1 VGDQASF
8 NNCIFRSA
16 SADEMTKQ
24 MSTKLIKAILLVEDN
39 PGDARLIREMLDEPG
54 WQSTELTLVDCMRA
68 AEKHLSERAV
78 DIILLDPGL
87 PDAEGLGAI
96 RRAHAA
102 APRVPLVV
110 LTGLDDESLAEQALQ
125 EGAQDY
131 LIKGQIERRALMRA
145 LRYATERK
153 RLERLKDE
161 FVSTVSHELRTPLT
175 SISGSLGLLM
185 GNAAGNMPQPM
196 ARLLAIAHTNSQRL
210 VRLVNDILDIEK
222 MEAGRI
228 VFNFSRVDV
237 PELVQQAIEANRGF
251 AEGYG
256 VRIRLK
262 DARLAADVRADP
274 DRLLQVVTNLLS
286 NAIKFS
292 PADHEV
298 LVAIEKGTDM
308 VRLTVRD
315 HGPGIPAD
323 FRPLIFEKFAQ
334 ADAGDA
340 RQKGGTGLGLSIVKQ
355 IVDRLG
361 GEVGFADADGGG
373 TIFHVQLPC
382 WDHVASLASDRDAE
396 PDATRILLC
405 EDDLDTAITLRA
417 QLRQVGFAT
426 DFAYTAG
433 DAFNCAAATRYR
445 AILVDIHLPDGDGI
459 SLIVRLRELPQYRDT
474 PIIVVSAD
482 TSRGRDDLRS
492 SKLNVLD
499 WLNKPVDF
507 DRLVR
512 LLAKPVV
519 QEANRRPRILH
530 VDEDNA
536 VARALSEI
544 GDVVT
549 VNSIAEAR
557 QALKASDF
565 DLAVLDVALAKGA
578 GPDLLPELRDSKGNV
593 IPVVVFSAQGA
604 NLAGDP
610 QVQATLA
617 KSHTSI
623 DSLVATVRDRLAPR
637 LVNASKEV
645 V

>member
-1 VGDQASF
+1 MTSIGGL
-8 NNCIFRSA
+8 RLTKSA
-16 SADEMTKQ
+16 TGAGAKQ
-24 MSTKLIKAILLVEDN
+24 TSTKLIKAILLVEDN
-39 PGDARLIREMLDEPG
+39 PADARLLQEMFKEQGSLNI
-54 WQSTELTLVDCMRA
+54 ELTHVDCLGA
-68 AEKHLSERAV
+68 AEKCLSERTV

-87 PDAEGLGAI
+87 PDAQGLGAI

-110 LTGLDDESLAEQALQ
+110 LTCLDDESLAEQALQ

-131 LIKGQIERRALMRA
+131 LIKGQVEARGLLRS
-145 LRYATERK
+145 LRYAVERK

-185 GNAAGNMPQPM
+185 GNAAGNLPQPM

-228 VFNFSRVDV
+228 VFNFRRVEV
-237 PELVQQAIEANRGF
+237 RSLVEQAIEANRGF
-251 AEGYG
+251 AEAYG
-256 VRIRLK
+256 VRIRLE
-262 DARLAADVRADP
+262 DARAAADVRADP

-292 PADHEV
+292 PPDNDV
-298 LVAIEKGTDM
+298 VVAIEKGTDM

-315 HGPGIPAD
+315 HGLGIPVD
-323 FRPLIFEKFAQ
+323 FKPLIFEKFAQ
-334 ADAGDA
+334 ADARNA
-340 RQKGGTGLGLSIVKQ
+340 RQRGGTGLGLSIVKQ
-355 IVDRLG
+355 IVDRLS
-361 GEVGFADADGGG
+361 GEVGFADAPGGG

-382 WDHVASLASDRDAE
+382 WDHVASLAIDRDAK
-396 PDATRILLC
+396 PDAPRLLLC
-405 EDDLDTAITLRA
+405 EDDLDTALTLRE

-426 DFAYTAG
+426 DFAYSAG
-433 DAFNCAAATRYR
+433 DAFTCAAATRYR

-459 SLIVRLRELPQYRDT
+459 SLIVRLRELPQHRDT
-474 PIIVVSAD
+474 SIIVISAD

-492 SKLNVLD
+492 SKLNVVD

-512 LLAKPVV
+512 LLTRPVV
-519 QEANRRPRILH
+519 ADANRRPRILH
-530 VDEDNA
+530 VDEDNV
-536 VARALSEI
+536 VARALGEI

-549 VNSIAEAR
+549 VNSIAAAR
-557 QALKASDF
+557 RALKAGDF
-565 DLAVLDVALAKGA
+565 DLAVLDLALAKGA

-593 IPVVVFSAQGA
+593 IPVVVFSAKGA
-604 NLAGDP
+604 SLASDLQM
-610 QVQATLA
+610 QVVLT

-623 DSLVATVRDRLAPR
+623 DSLVATVRDRLASR
-637 LVNASKEV
+637 LPGVSRRSYD
-645 V
+645 